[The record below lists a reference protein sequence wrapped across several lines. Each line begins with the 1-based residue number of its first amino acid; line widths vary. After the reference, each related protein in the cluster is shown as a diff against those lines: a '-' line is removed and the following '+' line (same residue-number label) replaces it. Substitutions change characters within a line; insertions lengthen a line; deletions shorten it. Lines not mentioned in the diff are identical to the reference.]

1 VHREVTG
8 GQDGRSFPDR
18 SRATRDAFAASVD
31 GFLGTASRIG
41 DGWWGRPATDSWTVL
56 ELFAHVVRGM
66 AVISDYLDAD
76 LTPPDTVLPD
86 AAAYFRAALD
96 LDGVHT
102 GIADRAA
109 AAVAGAGDDPSAW
122 ARDVSQAAI
131 RRVAETDGD
140 RVLVH
145 FAGAT
150 RFLDYLETRP
160 TGRRRHRERDPARS
174 RGPGRSPGP
183 GPVGPT
189 GPPGLQ
195 RARLTGRGRSRRPSP
210 AVRWPPG
217 PTGEVRPC
225 SSP

>member
-1 VHREVTG
+1 MHREVTG

-150 RFLDYLETRP
+150 RFLDYLETRITELVLHSVDLQTTCGLEIDVP
-160 TGRRRHRERDPARS
+160 PDAVAIVNGILLDLVDRADPLALALSGR
-174 RGPGRSPGP
+174 PGHQVCNVLG
-183 GPVGPT
+183 
-189 GPPGLQ
+189 
-195 RARLTGRGRSRRPSP
+195 
-210 AVRWPPG
+210 
-217 PTGEVRPC
+217 
-225 SSP
+225 

>member
-150 RFLDYLETRP
+150 RFLDYLETRITELVLHSVDLQTTCGLEIDVP
-160 TGRRRHRERDPARS
+160 PDAVAIVNGILLDLVDRADPLALALSGR
-174 RGPGRSPGP
+174 PGH
-183 GPVGPT
+183 PVCNVLG
-189 GPPGLQ
+189 
-195 RARLTGRGRSRRPSP
+195 
-210 AVRWPPG
+210 
-217 PTGEVRPC
+217 
-225 SSP
+225 